1 MGSYSESLSLE
12 MAIVRQLAIL
22 EDEKEIGVRIVED
35 FDLFD
40 RNVGIV
46 LETTLK
52 FSCHLFLAIEALN
65 VMRKWVIAFGSRDVS
80 AIISC
85 QGLTLAE
92 LRVEFSNNGLEATC
106 CLLPTNLTMVE

>member
-1 MGSYSESLSLE
+1 MGSYSESISLE
-12 MAIVRQLAIL
+12 LAIVRQLVIL
-22 EDEKEIGVRIVED
+22 EDEKEIGIRIVED
-35 FDLFD
+35 FRSFAS
-40 RNVGIV
+40 NVGIV

-65 VMRKWVIAFGSRDVS
+65 VMRKWVDAFGSRDVS

-85 QGLTLAE
+85 QGSTLAE
-92 LRVEFSNNGLEATC
+92 LWVEFSKNGLEATC